1 MGPVPYEI
9 RVRGELG
16 ESVAATFS
24 GFEAEVEPAE
34 TILRGQVRDNAE
46 LHALLERIE
55 RLGLELVEVR
65 QVGRQR

>member
-55 RLGLELVEVR
+55 RLGLELVEVK